1 MEDRWTDRLSEYL
14 DGELG
19 ATDHAELEQHLS
31 GCAACAASL
40 DELRTVVARL
50 AHLPEAGP
58 THDLWPGIAARLD
71 AARSPVAVDDGIISL
86 AAHRR
91 RFSFTLPQLA
101 AAGIA
106 VIALSSGLAW
116 WVANG
121 GGRFGGASHVA
132 VVTPAGQATAAAPV
146 TTSPASAAT
155 QVPPATAPAAAQ
167 PGVPAGGSS
176 LAAAAPNGSAE
187 PTSAARRTHLV
198 SAPLTGRARADRD
211 YDRAVGELETV
222 LRHERSRLRPETV
235 AALQKS
241 LADIDRALADA
252 RRALARDP
260 GNVYLNAHLA
270 ETMQLKLEVLRTAA
284 SLTQS

>member
-1 MEDRWTDRLSEYL
+1 
-14 DGELG
+14 
-19 ATDHAELEQHLS
+19 
-31 GCAACAASL
+31 
-40 DELRTVVARL
+40 VVARV
-50 AHLPEAGP
+50 AHLPETGP

-71 AARSPVAVDDGIISL
+71 AARAPVAMDEGIISL

-101 AAGIA
+101 AAGIG

-121 GGRFGGASHVA
+121 GGRFGDSTHVA
-132 VVTPAGQATAAAPV
+132 VVTPAGQVRPAAPV
-146 TTSPASAAT
+146 TASPAAPSTPVAS
-155 QVPPATAPAAAQ
+155 ATAPGASQ
-167 PGVPAGGSS
+167 PGLPAGRSS
-176 LAAAAPNGSAE
+176 LAAATPNGSAE
-187 PTSAARRTHLV
+187 PQPGTRRTHLV
-198 SAPLTGRARADRD
+198 STPLTGRARAERD
-211 YDRAVGELETV
+211 YEQAVGQLETV
-222 LRHERSRLRPETV
+222 LRQERSRLRPETV

-260 GNVYLNAHLA
+260 GNMYLNAHLA
-270 ETMQLKLEVLRTAA
+270 ETMQLKLEVLRAAA